1 MSRRTEIQ
9 VGLTVLVAVAILLWG
24 VTWLKEFQLQQ
35 SVRTWKVWFPQTG
48 GLSSSDEVQVNGLRK
63 GEVRTVHLT
72 GDGVIVELALA
83 SDITLTH
90 DSQVAIRNLGV
101 MGEKVISVDYRST
114 GTHWTERDTLPGIYD
129 RGIPEVM
136 GDVAKTIEAVT
147 QLASKLT
154 ELVGTTDRKG
164 DLSAT
169 MKNVRLTSEEL
180 RNTVSESRRALRG
193 ALGDFAASAK
203 TARGLTTDRES
214 QLGKGIAD
222 FSSAAGKLDRLS
234 DRMDSL
240 SVRMQSI
247 SGKVDRGDGTLGK
260 LVNDRKLYTDF
271 AATVDSLRILISD
284 VKKNPKRY
292 FKVSVF

>member
-1 MSRRTEIQ
+1 M
-9 VGLTVLVAVAILLWG
+9 
-24 VTWLKEFQLQQ
+24 
-35 SVRTWKVWFPQTG
+35 
-48 GLSSSDEVQVNGLRK
+48 
-63 GEVRTVHLT
+63 
-72 GDGVIVELALA
+72 
-83 SDITLTH
+83 
-90 DSQVAIRNLGV
+90 
-101 MGEKVISVDYRST
+101 
-114 GTHWTERDTLPGIYD
+114 
-129 RGIPEVM
+129 
-136 GDVAKTIEAVT
+136 T

-169 MKNVRLTSEEL
+169 MKNVRLTSDEL